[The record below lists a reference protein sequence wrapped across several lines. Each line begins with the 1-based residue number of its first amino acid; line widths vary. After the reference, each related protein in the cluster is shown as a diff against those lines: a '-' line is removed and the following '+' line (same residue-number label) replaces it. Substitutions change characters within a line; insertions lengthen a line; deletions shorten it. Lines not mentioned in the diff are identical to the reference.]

1 MFGNG
6 YKSFMELQQKTEAN
20 IKIAERLDEVRR
32 AIEGNVNNN
41 LKQQAIDTEIKGLI
55 NNLIESKNLNA
66 ENYRMMQKQ
75 IQDLTKQKDTLSKA
89 NMFALKSNKTIERH
103 SALMNQ
109 SQYLLG
115 RMQKRELFAVGILE
129 KARARML
136 NAKDAVTVS
145 LIQNEVQTESRK
157 YRKDLDMGQKT
168 MAEKVT
174 KQTEQQNTVAN
185 FYKNLSAQQKQE
197 IAILLQKDTQ
207 IALVDGEKMTVKHTK
222 KELTAEEEF
231 NKSSE
236 IENKEINKDRRKS
249 KPLDNAQIREAQKA
263 AESEKQQEQ
272 SKGYQK

>member
-1 MFGNG
+1 
-6 YKSFMELQQKTEAN
+6 
-20 IKIAERLDEVRR
+20 
-32 AIEGNVNNN
+32 
-41 LKQQAIDTEIKGLI
+41 
-55 NNLIESKNLNA
+55 
-66 ENYRMMQKQ
+66 
-75 IQDLTKQKDTLSKA
+75 
-89 NMFALKSNKTIERH
+89 
-103 SALMNQ
+103 
-109 SQYLLG
+109 
-115 RMQKRELFAVGILE
+115 
-129 KARARML
+129 
-136 NAKDAVTVS
+136 
-145 LIQNEVQTESRK
+145 
-157 YRKDLDMGQKT
+157 

>member
-20 IKIAERLDEVRR
+20 IKIAESLDEVRR